1 MSKKRKREKMSLP
14 RKIVFVIALMV
25 FVGAAG
31 VIIDHYVTGWRA
43 EKALNELE
51 KFKVEQ
57 ADMKTDKGSL
67 WQNAPRCGCR
77 PVFPRSSSVPV
88 SAVRYIFRHPAQ

>member
-31 VIIDHYVTGWRA
+31 VILDHYVTGWRA
-43 EKALNELE
+43 EKALNDLE
-51 KFKVEQ
+51 KYKVEQ
-57 ADMKTDKGSL
+57 VADLETEKGTVIGEYVGLYKKNPDKKDKKK
-67 WQNAPRCGCR
+67 R
-77 PVFPRSSSVPV
+77 
-88 SAVRYIFRHPAQ
+88 